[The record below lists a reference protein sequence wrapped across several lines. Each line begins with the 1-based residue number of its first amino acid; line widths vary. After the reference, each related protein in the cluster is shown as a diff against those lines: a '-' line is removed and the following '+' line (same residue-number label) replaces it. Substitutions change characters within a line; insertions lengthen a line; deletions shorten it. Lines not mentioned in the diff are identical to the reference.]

1 VSEPAHPVYVN
12 RLSSAETIG
21 QAPVVERPVV
31 LPPARERVMAANPQE
46 FCEFARECLRW
57 ANETQSERHRQ
68 ELLEMSKTWF
78 QAALELEQF
87 QATLELERRW
97 DLRDDTTMIRRS
109 TPPRAA

>member
-1 VSEPAHPVYVN
+1 
-12 RLSSAETIG
+12 
-21 QAPVVERPVV
+21 
-31 LPPARERVMAANPQE
+31 MAANPQE
-46 FCEFARECLRW
+46 FREFARECLRW
-57 ANETQSERHRQ
+57 ANETQSERHQQ

-97 DLRDDTTMIRRS
+97 DLRDDTTMIRRA